1 LHVQYSNFFL
11 FSSNRSFQVFS
22 PGVKMV
28 SVGVGTRTYIETD
41 EAVLRRRQKQI
52 DYGKNTIGYQH
63 FVQQVPRMTRQS
75 GIHPCTP
82 NKYKKYS
89 RRSWDMQIKLWRRAL
104 HDWDP
109 PGHERETHPTIYFS
123 SQIFSYQKLVNK
135 IHHLAGL
142 LLIII
147 CIVNNHLYCAIF
159 TASSLVTHL
168 QSNAPTLF
176 RNCRPSLQ
184 SICTLLG
191 VPYHHGDR
199 VNCQQSCHAL
209 Q

>member
-1 LHVQYSNFFL
+1 CLHVQYSNFY

-28 SVGVGTRTYIETD
+28 SVGVGTRSDWTD

-63 FVQQVPRMTRQS
+63 FVQQVPRIARQS

-109 PGHERETHPTIYFS
+109 PGHEREVF
-123 SQIFSYQKLVNK
+123 
-135 IHHLAGL
+135 
-142 LLIII
+142 LIIKMLLNKSDI
-147 CIVNNHLYCAIF
+147 LNQAQ
-159 TASSLVTHL
+159 L
-168 QSNAPTLF
+168 QTGKQ
-176 RNCRPSLQ
+176 CSLQ
-184 SICTLLG
+184 SRDVIWAYRGMLHSRPIG
-191 VPYHHGDR
+191 AFEWFSR
-199 VNCQQSCHAL
+199 AASCRACC
-209 Q
+209 